1 LLQHLHTRVLTL
13 PDDTL
18 LLPGHGAITTVG
30 TERQT
35 NPFL

>member
-1 LLQHLHTRVLTL
+1 VLTL